1 MRTTKLLS
9 IESPLVL
16 RGARLLAYAV
26 SIGFVLLFIY
36 TALKRLRYPFELEKM
51 ESGMLTTVWRLAH
64 GHPLYEKPSLEWAP
78 FLYAPLFFYVS
89 LAFTKLVG
97 VSYTAIR
104 LVSLLST
111 IGSMGVIYAFVLRE
125 TRRHGPAIFSI
136 GFFACLYST
145 LLGWYDIGRVD
156 SLSIFL
162 LLLGL
167 YATRF
172 YHPLVAVIPWLLASQ
187 TKQGILAFA
196 AVAFLTQWKRPG
208 RMLVGLFTF
217 VGLNFATIHLL
228 NKYWD
233 GWYNYYVFGTIKQL
247 GMQPRLALL
256 YVPMDIVQP
265 MSIVLAILALALLV
279 APPRLRSANTLFY
292 AIITFGIVGGTGFIR
307 AHEGAWVNAVMPVY
321 AWVPI
326 LFGIA
331 VHRILAWS
339 EDLRSSPGAA
349 AFVPG
354 ALFFFISAQLLVHLY
369 RPSTFDP
376 LPNTL
381 KARAAFLDQLRSTP
395 GDVWLVSHSFD
406 GILAGKPVHAEI
418 DALDAVLAREDPATT
433 QEIEHA
439 YKTHHFTAVVLDHP
453 PTGYWPPWLFNGDLF
468 TQNYPVTLYAPAG
481 RFVEGDQPALFYL
494 PCSGSSD
501 AQIYKQTAMDFIDS
515 SRCQ

>member
-233 GWYNYYVFGTIKQL
+233 GWYNVLCLRNNQATRHAAASGPSIRSDGYCPAYEYCARDPGTRLAGCTSAASFREHALLRDHHLRHCWGNRIYPGTRRRLGQCSDAGLRLGSDLIRNRGSPHSCLVGGPALIAGSGSVCARSALLFHFGTATCS
-247 GMQPRLALL
+247 P
-256 YVPMDIVQP
+256 VP
-265 MSIVLAILALALLV
+265 
-279 APPRLRSANTLFY
+279 
-292 AIITFGIVGGTGFIR
+292 
-307 AHEGAWVNAVMPVY
+307 
-321 AWVPI
+321 
-326 LFGIA
+326 
-331 VHRILAWS
+331 
-339 EDLRSSPGAA
+339 
-349 AFVPG
+349 
-354 ALFFFISAQLLVHLY
+354 
-369 RPSTFDP
+369 P
-376 LPNTL
+376 LNL
-381 KARAAFLDQLRSTP
+381 
-395 GDVWLVSHSFD
+395 
-406 GILAGKPVHAEI
+406 
-418 DALDAVLAREDPATT
+418 
-433 QEIEHA
+433 
-439 YKTHHFTAVVLDHP
+439 
-453 PTGYWPPWLFNGDLF
+453 
-468 TQNYPVTLYAPAG
+468 
-481 RFVEGDQPALFYL
+481 
-494 PCSGSSD
+494 
-501 AQIYKQTAMDFIDS
+501 
-515 SRCQ
+515 